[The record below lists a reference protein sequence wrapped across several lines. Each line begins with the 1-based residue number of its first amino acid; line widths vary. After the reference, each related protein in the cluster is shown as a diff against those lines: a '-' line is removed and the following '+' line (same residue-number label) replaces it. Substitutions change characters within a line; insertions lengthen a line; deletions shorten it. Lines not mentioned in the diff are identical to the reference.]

1 MIESPGYQLT
11 EVLHEGTATAVC
23 GGSEVWDWL
32 TVLTR
37 AKLSPINYY
46 KRRLI
51 AQIPPENAA
60 VAEALAK
67 KVNEFR
73 LDPIIDLTSND

>member
-37 AKLSPINYY
+37 AKLS
-46 KRRLI
+46 R
-51 AQIPPENAA
+51 
-60 VAEALAK
+60 
-67 KVNEFR
+67 
-73 LDPIIDLTSND
+73 